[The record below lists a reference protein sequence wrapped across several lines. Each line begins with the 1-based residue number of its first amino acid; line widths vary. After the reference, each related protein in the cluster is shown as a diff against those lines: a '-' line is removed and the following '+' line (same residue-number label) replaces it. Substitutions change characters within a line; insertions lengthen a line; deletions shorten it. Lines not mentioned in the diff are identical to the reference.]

1 MHTQL
6 FINGQWQDASSGR
19 TFPTINPATT
29 EVIAHVAEGGAAD
42 IDRAVKAAVA
52 ALAGPWGK
60 MEAAQRG
67 RLIWKM
73 GERILARAEELA
85 RLETLDNGKTITES
99 SRIDVPY
106 SADLYFY
113 YAGAATKLEGHTIP
127 VTGPYFNYTLREPLG
142 VVGLI
147 VPWNFPLLLAS
158 RKVAAA
164 LAAGNTVVLK
174 PAAQTPL
181 TALLLAEIG
190 MEAGLPP
197 GVLNVVPGHGATAGA
212 ALVKHPAVDGIALT
226 GGTATGQ
233 QLMRDAAAT
242 VKKLHLELGG
252 KSPNIVF
259 ADADLE
265 AAARMALLGIFY
277 NKGEVCTAGS
287 RLLVEKGI
295 YDVFMEKLVERVQKL
310 QPGDPLDPKTRLGPL
325 VSEAQL
331 ANVKRYVEIGEREGA
346 RLRTG
351 GQPPEPAPGKGY
363 FFQPTIFDN
372 VAPNSTI
379 AQEEI
384 FGPVLAAM
392 PFADGDEL
400 LKIANGTI
408 YGLAAAIWTK
418 DIKKA
423 HRLARDLKA
432 GTVWINTYNNYD
444 AAMPYGGYKAS
455 GFGRESGMEA
465 FEFYSQS
472 KSVWVD
478 LS

>member
-1 MHTQL
+1 MLTKL
-6 FINGQWQDASSGR
+6 FINGKWEDALSGK

-29 EVIAHVAEGGAAD
+29 EVIAHIAEGGAED
-42 IDRAVKAAVA
+42 IDRAVQAARA
-52 ALAGPWGK
+52 ALDGPWGK
-60 MEAAQRG
+60 MNASERG
-67 RLIWKM
+67 RIIWKM
-73 GERILARAEELA
+73 GERILARADEIA
-85 RLETLDNGKTITES
+85 KLETFDNGKTITES
-99 SRIDVPY
+99 SKIDVPY

-127 VTGPYFNYTLREPLG
+127 VNGPYFNYTLREPLG

-164 LAAGNTVVLK
+164 LAAGDTVILK

-181 TALLLAEIG
+181 TALVLAEIG

-197 GVLNVVPGHGATAGA
+197 GVLNVVPGHGSHAGA
-212 ALVKHPAVDGIALT
+212 ALVKHPGVDGIALT

-265 AAARMALLGIFY
+265 AAARMALMGIFY

-287 RLLVEKGI
+287 RLLVEKSI
-295 YDVFMEKLVERVQKL
+295 HDSFMEKVIERAKKM
-310 QPGDPLDPKTRLGPL
+310 QPGDPMDPKARLGPL

-331 ANVKRYVEIGEREGA
+331 ENVKKYVAIGEQEGA
-346 RLRTG
+346 RLLVG
-351 GQPPEPAPGKGY
+351 GRQPDAAPGKGY
-363 FFQPTIFDN
+363 FFQPTIFDQ
-372 VAPNSTI
+372 VIPDSTI

-384 FGPVLAAM
+384 FGPVLATLT
-392 PFADGDEL
+392 FQDGDEL
-400 LKIANGTI
+400 LKIANGTM

-423 HRLARDLKA
+423 HRLAKAIKA

-444 AAMPYGGYKAS
+444 AAMPYGGYKMS
-455 GFGRESGMEA
+455 GFGVESGMA
-465 FEFYSQS
+465 ALEFYSQS

>member
-1 MHTQL
+1 MLTKL
-6 FINGQWQDASSGR
+6 FINGKWEDAASGK

-29 EVIAHVAEGGAAD
+29 EVIAQIAEGGAED
-42 IDRAVKAAVA
+42 IDRAVKAARA
-52 ALAGPWGK
+52 ALDGPWGK
-60 MEAAQRG
+60 MSASERG
-67 RLIWKM
+67 RIIWKM
-73 GERILARAEELA
+73 GERLLERADEIA
-85 RLETLDNGKTITES
+85 RLETMDNGKTITES
-99 SRIDVPY
+99 GKIDVPY

-113 YAGAATKLEGHTIP
+113 YGGAATKLEGHTIP
-127 VTGPYFNYTLREPLG
+127 VNGPYFCYTLREPLG

-164 LAAGNTVVLK
+164 LAAGNTLILK

-181 TALLLAEIG
+181 TALVLAEIG
-190 MEAGLPP
+190 MDAGLPP
-197 GVLNVVPGHGATAGA
+197 GVLNVVPGHGSNAGA
-212 ALVKHPAVDGIALT
+212 ALVKHPDVDGIALT
-226 GGTATGQ
+226 GGTSTGQ
-233 QLMRDAAAT
+233 QLMRDGAAT

-265 AAARMALLGIFY
+265 AAAKMALMGIFY

-287 RLLVEKGI
+287 RLLVEKSI
-295 YDVFMEKLVERVQKL
+295 YDGFMEKVVDRAKKM
-310 QPGDPLDPKTRLGPL
+310 QPADPFDPKARLGPL
-325 VSEAQL
+325 VSDAQL
-331 ANVKRYVEIGEREGA
+331 ANVKKYVEIGKKEGA
-346 RLRTG
+346 RLLIG
-351 GQPPEPAPGKGY
+351 GQEPAPSPGKGY

-372 VAPNSTI
+372 VQPNSTI

-384 FGPVLAAM
+384 FGPVLATLQFQDA
-392 PFADGDEL
+392 DEL
-400 LKIANGTI
+400 VKIANGTM

-423 HRLARDLKA
+423 HRLARAIKS
-432 GTVWINTYNNYD
+432 GTVWINSYNNYD
-444 AAMPYGGYKAS
+444 AAMPYGGYKMS

-465 FEFYSQS
+465 FEFYSQT

>member
-6 FINGQWQDASSGR
+6 FINGQWQEAASGR

-29 EVIAHVAEGGAAD
+29 EVIAEIAEGDAAD

-52 ALAGPWGK
+52 ALEGPWGR
-60 MEAAQRG
+60 MNASERG
-67 RLIWKM
+67 RIIWKM

-113 YAGAATKLEGHTIP
+113 YGGAATKLEGHTIP
-127 VTGPYFNYTLREPLG
+127 VNGPYFNYTLREPLG

-181 TALLLAEIG
+181 TALVLAEIG

-212 ALVKHPAVDGIALT
+212 ALVKHPQVDGIALT

-265 AAARMALLGIFY
+265 AAARMALMGIFY

-295 YDVFMEKLVERVQKL
+295 YDLFMEKLVERAQKL
-310 QPGDPLDPKTRLGPL
+310 QPGNPLDPKSRLGPL

-346 RLRTG
+346 RLLYG
-351 GQPPEPAPGKGY
+351 GQSPEPAPGKGY

-372 VAPNSTI
+372 VQPNATI

-384 FGPVLAAM
+384 FGPVLACM

-408 YGLAAAIWTK
+408 YGLAAAIWTR

-423 HRLARDLKA
+423 HRLARALKA

>member
-1 MHTQL
+1 MLTQL
-6 FINGQWQDASSGR
+6 FINGKWENAASGK
-19 TFPTINPATT
+19 TFPTTNPATT
-29 EVIAHVAEGGAAD
+29 EVIADIAEGGAED
-42 IDRAVKAAVA
+42 IDRAVQAARA
-52 ALAGPWGK
+52 ALDGPWGK
-60 MEAAQRG
+60 MNASERG
-67 RLIWKM
+67 RIIWKT
-73 GERILARAEELA
+73 GERMLARAEELA
-85 RLETLDNGKTITES
+85 KLETMDNGKTITES
-99 SRIDVPY
+99 SRIDIPY

-113 YAGAATKLEGHTIP
+113 YGGAASKLEGHTIP
-127 VTGPYFNYTLREPLG
+127 VNGPYFCYTLREPLG

-164 LAAGNTVVLK
+164 LAAGNTLILK

-181 TALLLAEIG
+181 TAIALAEIG

-197 GVLNVVPGHGATAGA
+197 GVLNVVPGHGSNAGA
-212 ALVKHPAVDGIALT
+212 ALVKHPGVDGIALT
-226 GGTATGQ
+226 GGTSTGQ
-233 QLMRDAAAT
+233 QLMRDASAT

-259 ADADLE
+259 ADSDLE
-265 AAARMALLGIFY
+265 AAARMALMGIFY

-287 RLLVEKGI
+287 RLFVEKSI
-295 YDVFMEKLVERVQKL
+295 YDSFMEKVVDRAKKM
-310 QPGDPLDPKTRLGPL
+310 QPGDPMDPKARLGPL

-331 ANVKRYVEIGEREGA
+331 ASVKKYVALGEKEGA
-346 RLRTG
+346 RLLVG
-351 GQPPEPAPGKGY
+351 GRQPEPMPGKGY
-363 FFQPTIFDN
+363 FYQPTIFDN
-372 VAPNSTI
+372 VQPNSTI

-384 FGPVLAAM
+384 FGPVLATLQFNDA
-392 PFADGDEL
+392 DEL
-400 LKIANGTI
+400 VKLANGTM

-423 HRLARDLKA
+423 HRLAKEIKA

-444 AAMPYGGYKAS
+444 AAMPYGGFKQS
-455 GFGRESGMEA
+455 GFGVESGMAA
-465 FEFYSQS
+465 FEFYSKS